1 MVVST
6 IMYKSLSVYI
16 ISDIYC
22 LCFLFAVTIPSIGE
36 QSKCPRTSNNVCLIN
51 RKWNFT
57 ELRVFYWHNL
67 TYVSGKVLCRLGFLK
82 KRLAQKLCFLSKC

>member
-1 MVVST
+1 MYSISILKIFVEVNTVWINDMVVST
-6 IMYKSLSVYI
+6 IMYKGLSVYI

-67 TYVSGKVLCRLGFLK
+67 T
-82 KRLAQKLCFLSKC
+82 

>member
-1 MVVST
+1 MYSISILKIFVEVNTVWINDMVVST

-57 ELRVFYWHNL
+57 ELRVFYCHNL
-67 TYVSGKVLCRLGFLK
+67 T
-82 KRLAQKLCFLSKC
+82 